1 MATTKIGELLKL
13 NPYQGRGIIMG
24 RTRVGNKA
32 AIAYFIMGRSE
43 NSRNRIFVESGGK
56 AKNIRSKAFDES
68 KVTDPSL
75 IIYTAVR
82 VYDNRIIVSNGD
94 HTDKI
99 VKLMDQQQ
107 TFEQSLR
114 HIDFEPDAPYYTP
127 RISAIMHFGF
137 GDDRR
142 FNYAMAISKTA
153 GGNPESCQRFLYAY
167 NNPIAG
173 QGHFIHTYSSDREPM
188 PSFAGEPHTIEI
200 PDSLDEFTNSI
211 WENLDQNN
219 KISLFTR
226 YINVSSGED
235 ESRIINKNVKNT
247 QEQY

>member
-1 MATTKIGELLKL
+1 MEIKKIGELLKL

-24 RTRVGNKA
+24 RVPAGNKA
-32 AIAYFIMGRSE
+32 ALAYFIMGRSE

-68 KVTDPSL
+68 KVIDPSL

-82 VYDNRIIVSNGD
+82 VYDNRVIITNGD

-99 VKLMDQQQ
+99 VKLMDKQM
-107 TFEQSLR
+107 TFEQALR
-114 HIDFEPDAPYYTP
+114 EIDFEPDAPFYTP
-127 RISAIMHFGF
+127 RISSIMHFCF
-137 GDDRR
+137 GESRR

-153 GGNPESCQRFLYAY
+153 GGDPTSCQRFLYAY
-167 NNPIAG
+167 NSPIAG
-173 QGHFIHTYSSDREPM
+173 QGHFIHTYMSDREPM
-188 PSFAGEPHTIEI
+188 PSFTGEPHTIEI
-200 PDSLDEFTNSI
+200 PDNIDDFTNSI
-211 WENLDQNN
+211 WDNLDNNN

-235 ESRIINKNVKNT
+235 ESRIINKNVKNV
-247 QEQY
+247 